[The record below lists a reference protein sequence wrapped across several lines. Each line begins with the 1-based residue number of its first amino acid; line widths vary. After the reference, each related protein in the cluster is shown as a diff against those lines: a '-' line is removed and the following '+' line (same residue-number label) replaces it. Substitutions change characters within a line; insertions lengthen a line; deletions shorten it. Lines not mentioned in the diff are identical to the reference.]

1 MDGEALEELAT
12 GPLVKRLQISENSPE
27 GLGQC
32 TREMFALAMLVRLG
46 RITEQDVRSTF
57 AAFKRLD
64 RDNDGLLTSKE
75 IIMSA
80 VERKK
85 KEQRALSNDTRSLLS
100 KQRSPNGK
108 GLLPFESI
116 PLTGHH
122 LPVRPVHNSTGEE
135 PGLASRDRGISF
147 DSLYS
152 AITYNEEGGGDHQ
165 QNWADHQNQQNWAN
179 HHNQ

>member
-1 MDGEALEELAT
+1 MAQTYPELQFGDELDDAALEELAT
-12 GPLVKRLQISENSPE
+12 GPLVQRLQISENSPG

-64 RDNDGLLTSKE
+64 RDNDGLLTSRE

-85 KEQRALSNDTRSLLS
+85 KEQTGAIPRDAGSLLPKPRNIGALMTS
-100 KQRSPNGK
+100 PVSMSSRSHQNYTHGPESRFGRQRATS
-108 GLLPFESI
+108 LES
-116 PLTGHH
+116 
-122 LPVRPVHNSTGEE
+122 
-135 PGLASRDRGISF
+135 D
-147 DSLYS
+147 YS
-152 AITYNEEGGGDHQ
+152 AITYEEGDGDYQ
-165 QNWADHQNQQNWAN
+165 PPRKSDHFF
-179 HHNQ
+179 

>member
-1 MDGEALEELAT
+1 MAQTYLELQFGDELDDAALEELAT
-12 GPLVKRLQISENSPE
+12 GPLVQRLQISENSPG

-85 KEQRALSNDTRSLLS
+85 KEQTGAIPRDAESLLPKPRNNGAS
-100 KQRSPNGK
+100 MISPVSMSSRSRQNYTHGPESRFGRQRAAS
-108 GLLPFESI
+108 FES
-116 PLTGHH
+116 
-122 LPVRPVHNSTGEE
+122 S
-135 PGLASRDRGISF
+135 
-147 DSLYS
+147 YS
-152 AITYNEEGGGDHQ
+152 AITYEEGDADYQPPRKSDHFF
-165 QNWADHQNQQNWAN
+165 
-179 HHNQ
+179 